1 MLERVSQSREQP
13 WPRPRVT
20 RDIPGL
26 VMIVAEL
33 CDLGVYRHIL
43 HAPHAL
49 TEARPQPSPRGV
61 SGARALPQCGALR
74 PPGQGVGPSPLLGIL
89 VDVHLLPPHLLR
101 GALGYRDDLALN
113 LEVARSGAS
122 LQRPALA
129 LLQTDRVKVVIS
141 EDKNVVLILSP
152 PLPPP
157 D

>member
-1 MLERVSQSREQP
+1 MFKRVSQSREQP

-33 CDLGVYRHIL
+33 RDLGVYRHIL

-49 TEARPQPSPRGV
+49 AEARPQPSPRGV

-101 GALGYRDDLALN
+101 GALGYCDWITVQPHVPAPGLG
-113 LEVARSGAS
+113 VAVQC
-122 LQRPALA
+122 LTLT
-129 LLQTDRVKVVIS
+129 LLPQTH
-141 EDKNVVLILSP
+141 
-152 PLPPP
+152 
-157 D
+157 